1 LIWKSKYKQAL
12 VEVDPTRLLQMIEQ
26 VQAAM
31 ATRSKSP
38 EVQSSTELQEINDAS
53 YTLQILKT
61 QTLAAEI

>member
-1 LIWKSKYKQAL
+1 LNWKSKYKQAL

-31 ATRSKSP
+31 ATRVESP
-38 EVQSSTELQEINDAS
+38 EVQSSTKLQEINDAS